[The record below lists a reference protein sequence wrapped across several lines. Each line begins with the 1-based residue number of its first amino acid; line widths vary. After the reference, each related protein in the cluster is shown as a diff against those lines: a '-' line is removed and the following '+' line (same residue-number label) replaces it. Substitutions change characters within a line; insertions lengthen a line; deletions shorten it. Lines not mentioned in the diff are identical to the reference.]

1 MSEIGIKRCL
11 VILLLS
17 TSSLSLF
24 AQKQNLYIIYIGDSI
39 TAGAGLGDPGTQA
52 PPVIASAYLQKRDS
66 VGGIEFSNQGHSG
79 FTTVDFLPSGIAFSK
94 VEEAANG
101 FKDKQGL
108 LVFSIMLGTN
118 DSAIKGPN
126 GAPVAPDDY
135 SSNLKTIIDRLIKDY
150 PNCKVIIHRPIWYSP
165 NTYNGAKYL
174 QEGLD
179 RLQSYFPV
187 TRKLVKDYV
196 GTNKGQVFIGDTQ
209 AFLILKENSPSV
221 YQSENGHQGIFYLHP
236 NETGAAAL
244 GTYWAKAIYKI
255 ISSN

>member
-1 MSEIGIKRCL
+1 M
-11 VILLLS
+11 LLS
-17 TSSLSLF
+17 IGSLSLF

-39 TAGAGLGDPGTQA
+39 TAGAGLSDPDTQA
-52 PPVIASAYLQKRDS
+52 PPVIASAYLQKQDS
-66 VGGIEFSNQGHSG
+66 VGAVEFSNQGHSG
-79 FTTVDFLPSGIAFSK
+79 FTTVDFLPSGIPFSK
-94 VEEAANG
+94 VEDAANT
-101 FKDKQGL
+101 FKDKPGL
-108 LVFSIMLGTN
+108 LIFSIMLGTN

-126 GAPVAPDDY
+126 GAPVAPGTY
-135 SSNLKTIIDRLIKDY
+135 SNNFKAIIDRLVTDY
-150 PNCKVIIHRPIWYSP
+150 PKCKVIIHRPIWYSP

-174 QEGLD
+174 LEGLN
-179 RLQSYFPV
+179 RLQSYFPA
-187 TRKLVKDYV
+187 TGKLVKDYA

-221 YQSENGHQGIFYLHP
+221 YQAENGHQGIFYLHP